1 MLNMS
6 LLLYMLMVREMLN
19 NVNMI
24 LVLAMMIHARVSI
37 VMLVLAA
44 IFLAGSDY
52 VDAMLCPLV
61 P

>member
-19 NVNMI
+19 MI
-24 LVLAMMIHARVSI
+24 LVLALMIHARVSI